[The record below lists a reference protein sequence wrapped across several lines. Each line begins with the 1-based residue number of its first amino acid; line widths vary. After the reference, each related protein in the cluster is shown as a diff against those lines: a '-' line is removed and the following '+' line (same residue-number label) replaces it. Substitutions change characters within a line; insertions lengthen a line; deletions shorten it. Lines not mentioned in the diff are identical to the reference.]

1 MLAFTKRLVSSEI
14 HDFTGNSA
22 MRSLGIINRHIY
34 RNLKVPEYYE
44 LALSKHPSNPLTRLT
59 TISSTGALCAY
70 SGSATG
76 RSPKDKRIVEED
88 FSKQDVWWGKVNIP
102 LPWSTWELNKQR
114 TIDYLN
120 NCPYIYVVDG
130 YAGWDTRYRMKIRVI
145 TTRAYHALFMHNM
158 LIRPTNE
165 ELKNEFDTVDFHIL
179 NAGEFAA
186 DARAPGGG
194 SKTSI
199 NVNLK
204 DRMMVI
210 LGSQYAGEMKKGV
223 FGVCHYFM
231 PKLGVLSLHASA
243 NEGKDGDTTL
253 LFGLSGTGKTTLSA
267 DPKRRLIG
275 DDEHCWSDSGIFN
288 IEGGCYAKC
297 INLSAE
303 TEPEI
308 FNAIK
313 FGSVLENVNFFPG
326 TREVNYSDISL
337 TENTRCSYP
346 LENIPNVKLPAVG
359 GHPKNV
365 IFLTCDAYG
374 VLPPVSKL
382 TPEQTMY
389 HFMSGYTAKVAGTE
403 IGITEPQP
411 TFSACFGE
419 AFLALHPALYAKML
433 AEKLVKHG
441 ANCWLINT
449 GWSGGKYGVGK
460 RMSLKI
466 TRRIIDEIHGGRL
479 DKVPMRTLPIFGLHV
494 PESVDG
500 VPGDVVWPKD
510 SWSDK
515 EDYDMTLRK
524 LAKAFVENFSKYERD
539 SSPEIKRAG
548 PSLG

>member
-1 MLAFTKRLVSSEI
+1 
-14 HDFTGNSA
+14 
-22 MRSLGIINRHIY
+22 MRNLGIINRHIY

-44 LALSKHPSNPLTRLT
+44 MGVRKEPANPITRPT
-59 TISSTGALCAY
+59 TIASSGALCAY
-70 SGSATG
+70 SAKATG

-88 FSKQDVWWGKVNIP
+88 FSKNDIWWGKVNMP
-102 LPWSTWELNKQR
+102 LPESSWLINKQR
-114 TIDYLN
+114 AIDYLN
-120 NCPYIYVVDG
+120 NRPYLYVVDG

-165 ELKNEFDTVDFHIL
+165 ELVNDFDNIDFHIL
-179 NAGEFAA
+179 NAGEFPA
-186 DARAPGGG
+186 DKNTLGVGTQ
-194 SKTSI
+194 TSI

-210 LGSQYAGEMKKGV
+210 LGTQYAGEMKKGV
-223 FGVCHYFM
+223 FGVMQYFM
-231 PKLGVLSLHASA
+231 PKLGAVSLHASA
-243 NEGKDGDTTL
+243 NEGAKGDTTL

-297 INLSAE
+297 INLSVE

-308 FNAIK
+308 YNAIR
-313 FGSVLENVNFFPG
+313 FGSILENVQFFPG
-326 TREVNYSDISL
+326 TREVNYADVSL

-346 LENIPNVKLPAVG
+346 LEYIPNVKIPAIG

-389 HFMSGYTAKVAGTE
+389 HFMTGYTAKVAGTE
-403 IGITEPQP
+403 IGVTEPQP
-411 TFSACFGE
+411 TFSSCFGE
-419 AFLALHPALYAKML
+419 AFLSLHPSVYAKML
-433 AEKLVKHG
+433 AEKLVKHQ

-449 GWSGGKYGVGK
+449 GWSGGKFGVGK

-466 TRRIIDEIHGGRL
+466 TRRIIDEIHAGNL
-479 DKVPMRTLPIFGLHV
+479 DKAPLRTLPVFGLQV
-494 PESVDG
+494 PETVEG
-500 VPGDVVWPKD
+500 VPPEIVWPKD
-510 SWSDK
+510 SWKDK
-515 EDYDMTLRK
+515 EDYDNTLVK
-524 LAKAFVENFSKYERD
+524 LAKAFVQNFKKYEAET
-539 SSPEIKRAG
+539 SPEIKAAG
-548 PSLG
+548 PKID

>member
-1 MLAFTKRLVSSEI
+1 MLSFIRRSASSVV
-14 HDFTGNSA
+14 HDFTGNTA
-22 MRSLGIINRHIY
+22 MLNLGIINRHIY

-44 LALSKHPSNPLTRLT
+44 LCLQKVPSDPSTKPT
-59 TISSTGALCAY
+59 TISSSGAMCAY
-70 SGSATG
+70 SSKSTG

-88 FSKQDVWWGKVNIP
+88 FSKHDIWWGKVNIP
-102 LPWSTWELNKQR
+102 LPPPTWIINKQR
-114 TIDYLN
+114 AIDYFN
-120 NCPYIYVVDG
+120 NCPYLYVVDG

-158 LIRPTNE
+158 LIRPTTE
-165 ELKNEFDTVDFHIL
+165 ELANDFDNIDFHIL
-179 NAGEFAA
+179 NAGEFPA
-186 DARAPGGG
+186 DKNAPGVG
-194 SKTSI
+194 SSTSV

-204 DRMMVI
+204 ERMMVI
-210 LGSQYAGEMKKGV
+210 LGTQYAGEMKKGV

-231 PKLGVLSLHASA
+231 PKQGVVSLHASA
-243 NEGKDGDTTL
+243 NEGPKGDTTL

-267 DPKRRLIG
+267 DPTRRLIG

-297 INLSAE
+297 INLSPE

-313 FGSVLENVNFFPG
+313 FGSVLENVGFNPG
-326 TREVNYSDISL
+326 SRDVNYADISL

-346 LENIPNVKLPAVG
+346 LEYIPNVKIPAIG

-403 IGITEPQP
+403 IGVVEPQP

-419 AFLALHPALYAKML
+419 AFLPLHPSLYAKML

-449 GWSGGKYGVGK
+449 GWSGGKYGIGK

-466 TRRIIDEIHGGRL
+466 TRKILEEIHAGNL
-479 DKVPMRTLPIFGLHV
+479 DNAPTRTLPIFGLQV
-494 PESVDG
+494 PQSVNG
-500 VPGDVVWPKD
+500 VPNEVIWPKD
-510 SWSDK
+510 SWGNK
-515 EDYDMTLRK
+515 EEYDNTLYK
-524 LAKAFVENFSKYERD
+524 LGKAFVENFKKYEKD
-539 SSPEIKRAG
+539 SASEIKKAG
-548 PSLG
+548 PKLD